1 MERVIENFVRPV
13 YLTLVKTRVQDAQR
27 ESCMASTENLKPK
40 TLKKNGSAV
49 AKHATWH
56 ATTHKTATQ
65 E

>member
-1 MERVIENFVRPV
+1 M
-13 YLTLVKTRVQDAQR
+13 R

-40 TLKKNGSAV
+40 TLKKNGSPV
-49 AKHATWH
+49 AKHGTWH